1 MKRQCVLEA
10 LMVSGL
16 LWLVLAVSDSSE
28 AWELGRPRSSWPP
41 PHSRLAQGPGATS
54 QANVDAARAVVEE
67 YWASEPRLRYSL
79 LSRTYKERL
88 RRLRIAD
95 ASEYARA
102 EREPERVWGKRTYQS
117 VKEVGPGA
125 ARITLLVEWE
135 QEGYQG
141 VMTFIFDLIMETASW
156 KIENIMH

>member
-1 MKRQCVLEA
+1 MKRRRVLEN

-16 LWLVLAVSDSSE
+16 LWLIPGVSDSSE
-28 AWELGRPRSSWPP
+28 AWELGRPTSSGAPPRSW
-41 PHSRLAQGPGATS
+41 LAQGPGVTS
-54 QANVDAARAVVEE
+54 QAKLDAATAVVEE
-67 YWASEPRLRYSL
+67 YWTSELRLRYSL
-79 LSRTYKERL
+79 LSRTYKQRL

-95 ASEYARA
+95 ASQYARA

-125 ARITLLVEWE
+125 ARMTLLVEWE

-141 VMTFIFDLIMETASW
+141 VMTFIFDLIMENSSW